1 MAVAGL
7 SSLGVLVGYG
17 VETSNGVKP
26 TKFNLLNRINSVGG
40 ISGTTNSIDASALE
54 DYMERS
60 VAGRQESGST
70 FPISVNMTDE
80 TIKEWNDLITAYKAL
95 TGGKRM
101 WFTICH
107 PQMEKAFFIV
117 AQPPQVL
124 PMPDFE
130 QNSLM
135 VVEMTLAIDEY
146 KGLDTKVVPT
156 EAA

>member
-1 MAVAGL
+1 MALAGL

-17 VETSNGVKP
+17 VETTVDTKP
-26 TKFNLLNRINSVGG
+26 TKFTLLNRINAVGG

-54 DYMERS
+54 DLMERS

-70 FPISVNMTDE
+70 FPITVNMTDE
-80 TIKEWNDLITAYKAL
+80 TIAEWSTLITAYKGL
-95 TGGKRM
+95 SGGKRM

-117 AQPPQVL
+117 AQPPQVI

-130 QNSLM
+130 QNALM
-135 VVEMTLAIDEY
+135 TVEMTLAIDEY

-156 EAA
+156 AA